1 MENNPCAGETI
12 FALSSGGV
20 PSGVAVI
27 RLSGARAEELVCLY
41 AREVPAPRRVSLR
54 TLRLPETGEI
64 VDQCL
69 ALWFPG
75 PDSFTGE
82 DSAEFHCHGSRS
94 VVTALLD
101 SLAKQPDC
109 RIAEPGEFARRAF
122 DNGKLDL
129 TSVEGLADLIN
140 AETDAQRRQA
150 LNQTRGG
157 LLRVAET
164 WRGTLIELRAMVEA
178 RIDFSD
184 EGDVADAGPAEIER
198 GIEQLRSDVGTVLAT
213 ADRGERVRT
222 GFKVALAGRPNA
234 GKSTLLNTLAR
245 REVAI
250 VTDEPGTT
258 RDILEVPLDLGGFPV
273 LVYDTAGLRAA
284 AGKAEQEGVRRALAR
299 AGSSDLVLWL
309 HAPEDRDTP
318 PEPWNGSVPPLNDSV
333 PIWFVGTK
341 ADLGNPDDAARLPF
355 VKKFAARFS
364 ISAKTGDGLAGLE
377 SALQDAASKAMTS
390 DAAFT
395 ITRLRHK
402 ALLETAVADLDAAL
416 AAKEEEVIAEL
427 LRRASDAL
435 GRLIGRIDVEDVLDK
450 LFGEFCIGK

>member
-1 MENNPCAGETI
+1 MKKIAGAGETI
-12 FALSSGGV
+12 FALSSGGA

-27 RLSGARAEELVCLY
+27 RLSGPKAGDLVRLY
-41 AREVPAPRRVSLR
+41 AGETPTPRLASLR
-54 TLRLPETGEI
+54 TMRLPETGEI
-64 VDQCL
+64 VDRGL
-69 ALWFPG
+69 VLWFPG

-82 DSAEFHCHGSRS
+82 DGAEFHCHGSRS
-94 VVTALLD
+94 VIVALLD
-101 SLAKQPDC
+101 SLAKQQGC
-109 RIAEPGEFARRAF
+109 RMAEPGEFARRAF

-150 LNQTRGG
+150 LDQARGG
-157 LLRVAET
+157 LFSAAEK
-164 WRGTLIELRAMVEA
+164 WRQRLIELRAAVEA

-184 EGDVADAGPAEIER
+184 EGDVADAGPAGIGQRIED
-198 GIEQLRSDVGTVLAT
+198 LRDEVGAVVAT
-213 ADRGERVRT
+213 ADRGERIRT

-234 GKSTLLNTLAR
+234 GKSTLLNALAR

-299 AGSSDLVLWL
+299 AGTSDLVLWL
-309 HAPEDRDTP
+309 SEPGESSAPQDR
-318 PEPWNGSVPPLNDSV
+318 LNDSAPALSDSV

-341 ADLGNPDDAARLPF
+341 ADLGERDDARRLPTD
-355 VKKFAARFS
+355 VEVAARFS

-377 SALQDAASKAMTS
+377 AALREAASKAMTG
-390 DAAFT
+390 DGAFM
-395 ITRLRHK
+395 ITRHRHK
-402 ALLETAVADLDAAL
+402 VLLEAVVADLDAAL
-416 AAKEEEVIAEL
+416 AAADEEVVAEL

-435 GRLIGRIDVEDVLDK
+435 GRLTGRIDVEEVLDR

>member
-1 MENNPCAGETI
+1 MKNIPGAGETI

-20 PSGVAVI
+20 PSGVAII
-27 RLSGARAEELVCLY
+27 RLSGPRAEDLVRLY
-41 AREVPAPRRVSLR
+41 ADEVPAPRRACLR
-54 TLRLPETGEI
+54 TLRLPESGEI
-64 VDQCL
+64 VDQGL
-69 ALWFPG
+69 VLWFPD

-82 DSAEFHCHGSRS
+82 DCAELHCHGSRS
-94 VVTALLD
+94 VVTAILD
-101 SLAKQPDC
+101 SLAKQPEC
-109 RIAEPGEFARRAF
+109 RLAEPGEFARRAF

-150 LNQTRGG
+150 LDQARGG
-157 LLRVAET
+157 LFSAAET

-198 GIEQLRSDVGTVLAT
+198 RIEQLRDEVSMVVAT
-213 ADRGERVRT
+213 ADRGQRVRT

-234 GKSTLLNTLAR
+234 GKSTLLNALAR

-284 AGKAEQEGVRRALAR
+284 VGKAEQEGVRRALAR

-309 HAPEDRDTP
+309 SAPKDYDAPPEDSA
-318 PEPWNGSVPPLNDSV
+318 SVLNDSV

-355 VKKFAARFS
+355 VNKFAARFS

-377 SALQDAASKAMTS
+377 SALRETASKAMTG

-402 ALLETAVADLDAAL
+402 ALLEAAVADLDAAL
-416 AAKEEEVIAEL
+416 AAKEEEVVAEL

-435 GRLIGRIDVEDVLDK
+435 GRLVGRIDVEDVLDR

>member
-1 MENNPCAGETI
+1 MENNPGAGESI

-27 RLSGARAEELVCLY
+27 RLSGPHAEDLVRLY
-41 AREVPAPRRVSLR
+41 ADGVPAPRRASLR
-54 TLRLPETGEI
+54 ALRLPETGEI
-64 VDQCL
+64 VDQGL
-69 ALWFPG
+69 ILWFPD

-82 DSAEFHCHGSRS
+82 DCAEFHCHGSRS

-109 RIAEPGEFARRAF
+109 RLAEPGEFARRAF

-150 LNQTRGG
+150 LDQARGG
-157 LLRVAET
+157 LFGVAEA
-164 WRGTLIELRAMVEA
+164 WRGRLIELRAMVEA

-184 EGDVADAGPAEIER
+184 EGDVASAGSAEIDQR
-198 GIEQLRSDVGTVLAT
+198 MQQLRDDIGAVVAS

-234 GKSTLLNTLAR
+234 GKSTLLNVLAR

-273 LVYDTAGLRAA
+273 LVYDTAGLRPA

-309 HAPEDRDTP
+309 NAPEDSGKP
-318 PEPWNGSVPPLNDSV
+318 PKLPNDSGPVLSDSV

-341 ADLGNPDDAARLPF
+341 ADLGIRHGAAILPADD
-355 VKKFAARFS
+355 KFAAAFS

-377 SALQDAASKAMTS
+377 VALQEAASKAMTG
-390 DAAFT
+390 DEALT

-402 ALLETAVADLDAAL
+402 VLLAAAVGDLDAAL
-416 AAKEEEVIAEL
+416 AAREEEVVAEL

-435 GRLIGRIDVEDVLDK
+435 GRLTGRIDVEDVLDQ

>member
-1 MENNPCAGETI
+1 MEKIAGAGQTI
-12 FALSSGGV
+12 FALSSGGA

-27 RLSGARAEELVCLY
+27 RLSGPQTGDLVRLY
-41 AREVPAPRRVSLR
+41 AGKLPAPRRASLR

-64 VDQCL
+64 VDQGL
-69 ALWFPG
+69 VLWFPA

-82 DSAEFHCHGSRS
+82 DSGEFHCHGSRS
-94 VVTALLD
+94 VVTAILD
-101 SLAKQPDC
+101 SLAKQPSC
-109 RIAEPGEFARRAF
+109 RLAEPGEFARRAF

-140 AETDAQRRQA
+140 AQTEAQRRQA
-150 LNQTRGG
+150 LDQTRGG
-157 LLRVAET
+157 LFAATET
-164 WRGTLIELRAMVEA
+164 WREALIEMRALVEA

-184 EGDVADAGPAEIER
+184 EGDVAETGTAEIDRRIER
-198 GIEQLRSDVGTVLAT
+198 LRDEVGSVVAT

-222 GFKVALAGRPNA
+222 GFKVAIAGRPNA
-234 GKSTLLNTLAR
+234 GKSTLLNALAR

-273 LVYDTAGLRAA
+273 LVYDTAGLRVA

-299 AGSSDLVLWL
+299 AGSSDLILWL
-309 HAPEDRDTP
+309 SAPEDRAMP
-318 PEPWNGSVPPLNDSV
+318 PEPLNDSV

-341 ADLGNPDDAARLPF
+341 TDLGNPASPALSPCDE
-355 VKKFAARFS
+355 KYAARFS

-377 SALQDAASKAMTS
+377 SALQEAASKAMTG

-402 ALLETAVADLDAAL
+402 VLLEAVVADLGAAL
-416 AAKEEEVIAEL
+416 GVSQDEIVAEL
-427 LRRASDAL
+427 LRRAGDSL
-435 GRLIGRIDVEDVLDK
+435 GRLTGRIDVEDVLDR
-450 LFGEFCIGK
+450 LFAEFCIGK

>member
-1 MENNPCAGETI
+1 MENNAGAKETIETI

-27 RLSGARAEELVCLY
+27 RLSGPQAGDLLRRY
-41 AREVPAPRRVSLR
+41 AGAVPAPRRASLR

-64 VDQCL
+64 VDQGL
-69 ALWFPG
+69 VLWFPG

-94 VVTALLD
+94 VVAAVVD
-101 SLAKQPDC
+101 SLTKQLSC
-109 RIAEPGEFARRAF
+109 RLAEPGEFARRAF
-122 DNGKLDL
+122 DNGRLDL

-150 LNQTRGG
+150 LNQARGV
-157 LLRVAET
+157 LFSAAET
-164 WRGTLIELRAMVEA
+164 WRRTLIELRAMVEA

-184 EGDVADAGPAEIER
+184 EGDVADAGPAEIIR
-198 GIEQLRSDVGTVLAT
+198 RTGQLRDDIRTVVAT

-234 GKSTLLNTLAR
+234 GKSTLLNALAR

-258 RDILEVPLDLGGFPV
+258 RDILEVPLDLGGFSV
-273 LVYDTAGLRAA
+273 LVYDTAGLRTA

-309 HAPEDRDTP
+309 SDPEDRNAS
-318 PEPWNGSVPPLNDSV
+318 PEPLNDSV
-333 PIWFVGTK
+333 PIWFVATK
-341 ADLGNPDDAARLPF
+341 TDLREPDAKASFPSSTE
-355 VKKFAARFS
+355 FS
-364 ISAKTGDGLAGLE
+364 AVFRISAKTGEGLAGLE
-377 SALQDAASKAMTS
+377 SALHDAASTAMS
-390 DAAFT
+390 GDGAFT

-402 ALLETAVADLDAAL
+402 VLLGSVVADLDAAL
-416 AAKEEEVIAEL
+416 DATLAAKEEEVVAEL
-427 LRRASDAL
+427 LRRASGSL
-435 GRLIGRIDVEDVLDK
+435 GRLTGRIDVEDVLDQ
-450 LFGEFCIGK
+450 LFLEFCIGK